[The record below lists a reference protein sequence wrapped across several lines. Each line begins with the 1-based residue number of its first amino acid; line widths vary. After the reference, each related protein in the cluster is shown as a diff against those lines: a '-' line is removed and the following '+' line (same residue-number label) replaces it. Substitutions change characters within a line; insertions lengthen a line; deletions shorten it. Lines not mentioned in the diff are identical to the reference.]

1 MLIFAVCPESPACIF
16 IFSNPNPCT
25 METNHK
31 DPILREFSLAG
42 KASSAQSMSPE
53 EILRE
58 NRVTTKTPLPPM
70 EHLFRMYGKPCF
82 YRGELTAN
90 CGKAKSGK
98 TLFLSILMACTM
110 RDRILALERVSE
122 SPIRVLWID
131 TEQSKQSTQDIQIN
145 RIMPLAGLSD
155 LSDDQF
161 FAYNLRG
168 LGYEMRRRLVEEAIR
183 EVQPDL
189 VIIDGIKDLVTDI
202 NDAIQATLLIE
213 QMMALAQQHNC
224 CIVNVLHQNK
234 SDADKNMRG
243 SIGTELTNKAFE
255 VFQCEYI
262 EENDTF
268 KVKQAL
274 SRKTRI
280 QKKMYYR
287 LDDDGLPVECDTP
300 NEQPRD
306 EKGRWM
312 SKPQQ
317 TVTPENKWDS
327 FNSKYIIH
335 QEGSDSYEWDLRQL
349 FEDAFEG
356 KDSRPFGH
364 VMAAALRLSHIA
376 NPKLYYKLVEEA
388 EERQI
393 LRSIKHPKSGDAYLV
408 FQNSHLPF

>member
-1 MLIFAVCPESPACIF
+1 
-16 IFSNPNPCT
+16 
-25 METNHK
+25 
-31 DPILREFSLAG
+31 
-42 KASSAQSMSPE
+42 
-53 EILRE
+53 
-58 NRVTTKTPLPPM
+58 M
-70 EHLFRMYGKPCF
+70 EHLFLMYGKPCF

-110 RDRILALERVSE
+110 RDQILALERVSDK
-122 SPIRVLWID
+122 PIKVLWID

-168 LGYEMRRRLVEEAIR
+168 LGYEMRRKLVGVAIR
-183 EVQPDL
+183 EVKPDL

-202 NDAIQATLLIE
+202 NDAVQATLLME
-213 QMMALAQQHNC
+213 QIMALAQLHNC

-234 SDADKNMRG
+234 SEADKNMRG

-262 EENDTF
+262 EESDTF
-268 KVKQAL
+268 KVKQAM

-280 QKKMYYR
+280 RKKMYYR
-287 LDDDGLPVECDTP
+287 LNDDGLPVECETA

-312 SKPQQ
+312 SKPQK
-317 TVTPENKWDS
+317 TVTEDVKWDS
-327 FNSKYIIH
+327 FNQKYILH
-335 QEGSDSYEWDLRQL
+335 HDENDSYEWNVQQL

-376 NPKLYYKLVEEA
+376 DPKLYYTLLEQA
-388 EERQI
+388 EQRQI
-393 LRSIKHPKSGDAYLV
+393 VRTAKHPETGDAYLEYLK
-408 FQNSHLPF
+408 NELPF

>member
-1 MLIFAVCPESPACIF
+1 M
-16 IFSNPNPCT
+16 
-25 METNHK
+25 NHN
-31 DPILREFSLAG
+31 DPILRELSLVG
-42 KASSAQSMSPE
+42 KASSAQTMSPE
-53 EILRE
+53 AILRE

-70 EHLFRMYGKPCF
+70 EHLFLMYGKPCF

-110 RDRILALERVSE
+110 RDQILALERVSDK
-122 SPIRVLWID
+122 PIKVLWID

-155 LSDDQF
+155 ISDDQF

-168 LGYEMRRRLVEEAIR
+168 LGYEMRRKLVEVAIR

-202 NDAIQATLLIE
+202 NDAVQATLLME
-213 QMMALAQQHNC
+213 QMMALAQLHNC

-234 SDADKNMRG
+234 SEADKNMRG

-262 EENDTF
+262 EESDTF
-268 KVKQAL
+268 KVKQAM

-280 QKKMYYR
+280 RKKMYYR
-287 LDDDGLPVECDTP
+287 LNDDGMPVECDTP

-312 SKPQQ
+312 SKPQK
-317 TVTPENKWDS
+317 TVTEDVKWDS
-327 FNSKYIIH
+327 FNQKYILH
-335 QEGSDSYEWDLRQL
+335 NEENDSYDWDLQQL

-356 KDSRPFGH
+356 KGSRPFGH

-376 NPKLYYKLVEEA
+376 NPKLYYTLLEQA
-388 EERQI
+388 EQCQI
-393 LRSIKHPKSGDAYLV
+393 VRSAQHPETGDAYLE
-408 FQNSHLPF
+408 FLKNELPF

>member
-1 MLIFAVCPESPACIF
+1 M
-16 IFSNPNPCT
+16 
-25 METNHK
+25 NHN
-31 DPILREFSLAG
+31 DPILRELSLAG
-42 KASSAQSMSPE
+42 KASSAQTMSPE
-53 EILRE
+53 EILHK

-70 EHLFRMYGKPCF
+70 EHLFLMYGKPCF

-110 RDRILALERVSE
+110 RDQILALERVSDK
-122 SPIRVLWID
+122 PIKVLWID

-168 LGYEMRRRLVEEAIR
+168 LGYEMRRKLVEVAIR

-202 NDAIQATLLIE
+202 NDAIQATLLME
-213 QMMALAQQHNC
+213 QMMALAQLHNC

-234 SDADKNMRG
+234 SEADKNMRG

-262 EENDTF
+262 EESDTF
-268 KVKQAL
+268 KVKQAM

-280 QKKMYYR
+280 RKKMYYR
-287 LDDDGLPVECDTP
+287 LNDDGLPVECETP

-312 SKPQQ
+312 SKPQK
-317 TVTPENKWDS
+317 TVTEDVKWDS
-327 FNSKYIIH
+327 FNPKYILH
-335 QEGSDSYEWDLRQL
+335 NEENESYEWDLQQL

-376 NPKLYYKLVEEA
+376 NPKLYYALLEQA
-388 EERQI
+388 EQRQI
-393 LRSIKHPKSGDAYLV
+393 VRSAQHPETGDAYLE
-408 FQNSHLPF
+408 FLKSELPF